1 MNYQTIPYE
10 IRRANLILLIDTL
23 DAGNQS
29 AFARRVGI
37 AQTYIARLLY
47 TYAKS
52 GHKLL
57 GEETALKITLA
68 VGLPYGG
75 LDAPLTA
82 KQLAALPK
90 GTP

>member
-10 IRRANLILLIDTL
+10 IRRANLILLIEAL

-37 AQTYIARLLY
+37 SQSYLARLMY
-47 TYAKS
+47 TYGKA
-52 GHKLL
+52 GGKLL

-75 LDAPLTA
+75 LDAPTSLQ
-82 KQLAALPK
+82 QLNTLKAGKP
-90 GTP
+90 